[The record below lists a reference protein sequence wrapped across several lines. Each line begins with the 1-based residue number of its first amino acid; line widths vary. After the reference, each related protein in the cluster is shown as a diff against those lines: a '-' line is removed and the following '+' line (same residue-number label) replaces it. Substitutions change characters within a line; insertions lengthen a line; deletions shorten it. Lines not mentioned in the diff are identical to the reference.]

1 MKNVII
7 KEKIKKLSNDTK
19 EVLDVLI
26 ADSIIEMDYRKR
38 VDEDILE
45 RVVLVYLSLFEE
57 KNLLE
62 FDELILS
69 EKNILFRI
77 ISKGIASIYVDDE
90 YMTIDNRENKLTMI
104 DEMIDLLVF
113 LTDFNRSTIRR
124 LVIRDIKIYFHYGW
138 KWDFL

>member
-1 MKNVII
+1 MRNL
-7 KEKIKKLSNDTK
+7 EIKKQINKLNNNTK
-19 EVLDVLI
+19 EVLGLLI
-26 ADSIIEMDYRKR
+26 SDSIIEMSYRQR
-38 VDEDILE
+38 VDQDILE
-45 RVVLVYLSLFEE
+45 RIVLVYLSLFED

-62 FDELILS
+62 FNDLILL